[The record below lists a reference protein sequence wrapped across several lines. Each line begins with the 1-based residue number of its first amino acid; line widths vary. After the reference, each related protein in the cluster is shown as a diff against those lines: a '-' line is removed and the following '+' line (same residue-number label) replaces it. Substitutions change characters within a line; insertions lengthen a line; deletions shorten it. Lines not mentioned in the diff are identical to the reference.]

1 MRFAWIESHEN
12 DWPVEL
18 LCRVLNVTRGG
29 YYDWLSQPDL
39 TLTEQRGEELL
50 GRICLVHESS
60 RQTYGSP
67 RVTAELNAAG
77 MKICRNTV
85 AKWMQKAGLR
95 PRRRRKFVPTTTD
108 SSHGFPIAPNRLDRD
123 FAASAPNRKWVCDL
137 TYIWTDQGWLYLAT
151 VMDLF
156 SRRIV
161 GWSMQ
166 DHMRT
171 SLTSQALE
179 MALRTRRPAAG
190 LLHHSDRGV
199 QYASEEY
206 QRLLKAH
213 GIVCSMSRIGD
224 CYDNA
229 AAESFFATLK
239 RELINDK
246 RYATMEEARRDLFEW
261 IEVFY
266 NRQRRHSALGH
277 VSPEAFEAQI
287 N

>member
-1 MRFAWIESHEN
+1 MRFAWIQGHQD
-12 DWPVEL
+12 DWPIEV
-18 LCRVLNVTRGG
+18 LCEVLNVTRGG
-29 YYDWLSQPDL
+29 YYDWMSQPDP
-39 TLTEQRGEELL
+39 TPTQRRQEELL
-50 GRICLVHESS
+50 ERIRAAYETS

-67 RVTAELNAAG
+67 RITAELNSGGVRA
-77 MKICRNTV
+77 CRNTV
-85 AKWMQKAGLR
+85 AKCMQKAGLR

-108 SSHGFPIAPNRLDRD
+108 SNHDLPIAPNRLDRD
-123 FAASAPNRKWVCDL
+123 FAAAAPNRKWVCDL

-166 DHMRT
+166 DHLRT
-171 SLTSQALE
+171 SLTSQALM
-179 MALRTRRPAAG
+179 MALQARRPQPG

-206 QRLLKAH
+206 QRLLKTH
-213 GIVCSMSRIGD
+213 GMVCSMSRTGD

-239 RELINDK
+239 RELINGK
-246 RYATMEEARRDLFEW
+246 RYATLEEAKRDLFEW

-266 NRQRRHSALGH
+266 NRQRLHSALEY

>member
-1 MRFAWIESHEN
+1 VRFAWIESHEN
-12 DWPVEL
+12 DWPIEL
-18 LCRVLNVTRGG
+18 ICEVLNVTRGG
-29 YYDWLSQPDL
+29 YYDWIRQPDL
-39 TLTEQRGEELL
+39 TPIEQRGQELL
-50 GRICLVHESS
+50 GRIRLVHESS

-67 RVTAELNAAG
+67 RVTAELNAGG
-77 MKICRNTV
+77 MKVCRNTV
-85 AKWMQKAGLR
+85 AKWMRKSGLR

-108 SSHGFPIAPNRLDRD
+108 SNHDFPIAPNRLDRD
-123 FAASAPNRKWVCDL
+123 FAAPAPNRKWVCDL
-137 TYIWTDQGWLYLAT
+137 TYIWTDQGWLYLST
-151 VMDLF
+151 VMDLY

-166 DHMRT
+166 DHLKS
-171 SLTSQALE
+171 SLTSQALM
-179 MALRTRRPAAG
+179 MALQSRRPQAG

-213 GIVCSMSRIGD
+213 GIVCSMSRTGD

-229 AAESFFATLK
+229 PAESFFATLK
-239 RELINDK
+239 RELINGK
-246 RYATMEEARRDLFEW
+246 RYERIDQAKADLFEW

-266 NRQRRHSALGH
+266 NRQRRHSALGQ
-277 VSPEAFEAQI
+277 VSPESFEAQI

>member
-1 MRFAWIESHEN
+1 VRFAWIQRHQD
-12 DWPVEL
+12 DWPIEV
-18 LCRVLNVTRGG
+18 LCEVLNVTRGG
-29 YYDWLSQPDL
+29 YYDWMNEPDQ
-39 TLTEQRGEELL
+39 TPAQRRQEELL
-50 GRICLVHESS
+50 ERIRAAHEAS

-67 RVTAELNAAG
+67 RITAELKG
-77 MKICRNTV
+77 GGVRVCRNTV
-85 AKWMQKAGLR
+85 AKWMRKADLR
-95 PRRRRKFVPTTTD
+95 PRRRRKFVPATTD
-108 SSHGFPIAPNRLDRD
+108 SNHDLPIAPNRLDRD

-166 DHMRT
+166 DHLRT
-171 SLTSQALE
+171 SLTSQALT
-179 MALRTRRPAAG
+179 MALQARKPQPG

-206 QRLLKAH
+206 QRLLKMH
-213 GIVCSMSRIGD
+213 GIVCSMSRTGD

-239 RELINDK
+239 RELINGK
-246 RYATMEEARRDLFEW
+246 RYATLDEAKRDLFEW

-266 NRQRRHSALGH
+266 NRQRRHSALGY
-277 VSPEAFEAQI
+277 VSPEAFEVQI

>member
-1 MRFAWIESHEN
+1 MRFAWIQRHQD
-12 DWPVEL
+12 DWPVEV
-18 LCRVLNVTRGG
+18 LCEVLNVTRGG
-29 YYDWLSQPDL
+29 YYDWMNQPDQ
-39 TLTEQRGEELL
+39 TPVQRRQEELL
-50 GRICLVHESS
+50 ERIRTAHEAS
-60 RQTYGSP
+60 RRTYGSP
-67 RVTAELNAAG
+67 RITAELKSVG
-77 MKICRNTV
+77 VRVCRNTV

-95 PRRRRKFVPTTTD
+95 PLRRRKFVPTTTD
-108 SSHGFPIAPNRLDRD
+108 SNHDLPIAPNRLDRD

-166 DHMRT
+166 DHLRT
-171 SLTSQALE
+171 SLTSQALT
-179 MALRTRRPAAG
+179 MALQARGPQPG

-206 QRLLKAH
+206 QKLLKTH
-213 GIVCSMSRIGD
+213 GIVCSMSRTGD

-239 RELINDK
+239 RELINGK
-246 RYATMEEARRDLFEW
+246 RYATLDEAKRELFEW

-266 NRQRRHSALGH
+266 NRQRRHSALGYA
-277 VSPEAFEAQI
+277 SPEAFEAQI

>member
-1 MRFAWIESHEN
+1 VRFAWIYSHES
-12 DWPVEL
+12 DWPIEL
-18 LCRVLNVTRGG
+18 LCEVLNVTRGG
-29 YYDWLSQPDL
+29 YYDWIRQPDP
-39 TLTEQRGEELL
+39 TPVEQGRAQLL
-50 GRICLVHESS
+50 ERIHLVHESS
-60 RQTYGSP
+60 RRTYGSP
-67 RVTAELNAAG
+67 RVTAELNAEG
-77 MKICRNTV
+77 VKVCRNTV
-85 AKWMQKAGLR
+85 AKWMRKSGLR

-137 TYIWTDQGWLYLAT
+137 TYIWTDQGWLYLAA
-151 VMDLF
+151 VMDLY

-166 DHMRT
+166 DHLKT
-171 SLTSQALE
+171 SLTSQALM
-179 MALRTRRPAAG
+179 MAVQARRPYAG

-206 QRLLKAH
+206 QRLLRTH
-213 GIVCSMSRIGD
+213 GIVCSMSRTGD

-229 AAESFFATLK
+229 PAESFFATLK
-239 RELINDK
+239 RELINGK
-246 RYATMEEARRDLFEW
+246 RYTTIDQAKADLFEW

-266 NRQRRHSALGH
+266 NRQRRHSALGY

>member
-1 MRFAWIESHEN
+1 MRFAWIQSHEN
-12 DWPVEL
+12 DWPIEL
-18 LCRVLNVTRGG
+18 LCEVLNVTRGG
-29 YYDWLSQPDL
+29 YYDWIRQPDL
-39 TLTEQRGEELL
+39 TPLEQRGKELL
-50 GRICLVHESS
+50 GRIRLVHESS

-67 RVTAELNAAG
+67 RVTAELNAGG
-77 MKICRNTV
+77 MKVCRNTV
-85 AKWMQKAGLR
+85 AKWMRKSGLR

-108 SSHGFPIAPNRLDRD
+108 SNHGFPIAPNRLDRD

-151 VMDLF
+151 VLDLY

-166 DHMRT
+166 DHLKT
-171 SLTSQALE
+171 SLTSQALT
-179 MALRTRRPAAG
+179 MAVQARRPQPG

-213 GIVCSMSRIGD
+213 GIVCSMSRTGD

-229 AAESFFATLK
+229 PAESFFATLK
-239 RELINDK
+239 RELINGK
-246 RYATMEEARRDLFEW
+246 RYRTIDQAKANLFEW

>member
-1 MRFAWIESHEN
+1 MRFAWIQSHEN
-12 DWPVEL
+12 DGPIEL
-18 LCRVLNVTRGG
+18 LCEVLNVTRGG
-29 YYDWLSQPDL
+29 YYDWIRQPDL
-39 TLTEQRGEELL
+39 TPIQQRGEELL
-50 GRICLVHESS
+50 GRIRLVHESS

-67 RVTAELNAAG
+67 RVTAELNAGG
-77 MKICRNTV
+77 MKVCRNTV
-85 AKWMQKAGLR
+85 AKWMRKSGLR

-108 SSHGFPIAPNRLDRD
+108 SNHGFPIAPNRLDRD

-151 VMDLF
+151 VMDLY

-166 DHMRT
+166 DHLKT
-171 SLTSQALE
+171 GLTCQALT
-179 MALRTRRPAAG
+179 MALQARRPQAG

-213 GIVCSMSRIGD
+213 GIVCSMSRTGD

-229 AAESFFATLK
+229 PAESFFATLK
-239 RELINDK
+239 RELINGK
-246 RYATMEEARRDLFEW
+246 RYATIEQAKVDLFEW

-266 NRQRRHSALGH
+266 NRQRRHSALAH
-277 VSPEAFEAQI
+277 VSPEEFEAQI

>member
-1 MRFAWIESHEN
+1 VRFAWIQSHEN
-12 DWPVEL
+12 DGPIEL
-18 LCRVLNVTRGG
+18 LCEVLNVTRGG
-29 YYDWLSQPDL
+29 YYDWIRQPDL
-39 TLTEQRGEELL
+39 TPIQQRGEELL
-50 GRICLVHESS
+50 GRIRLVHESS

-67 RVTAELNAAG
+67 RVTAELNAGG
-77 MKICRNTV
+77 MKVCRNTV
-85 AKWMQKAGLR
+85 AKWMRRSGLR

-108 SSHGFPIAPNRLDRD
+108 SNHGFPIAPNRLDRD

-151 VMDLF
+151 VMDLY

-166 DHMRT
+166 DHLRA
-171 SLTSQALE
+171 SLTSQALT
-179 MALRTRRPAAG
+179 MALQARRPQTG

-213 GIVCSMSRIGD
+213 GIICSMSRTGD

-229 AAESFFATLK
+229 PAESFFATLK
-239 RELINDK
+239 RELINGK
-246 RYATMEEARRDLFEW
+246 RYATIEQAKDDLFEW

>member
-1 MRFAWIESHEN
+1 VRFAWIQSHEN
-12 DWPVEL
+12 NWPIEL
-18 LCRVLNVTRGG
+18 LCEVLNVTRGG
-29 YYDWLSQPDL
+29 YYDWIRQPDL
-39 TLTEQRGEELL
+39 TPIEQRGQELM
-50 GRICLVHESS
+50 GRIRRVHESS

-67 RVTAELNAAG
+67 RVTAELNAGG
-77 MKICRNTV
+77 MKVCRNTV
-85 AKWMQKAGLR
+85 AKWMRKSGLR

-108 SSHGFPIAPNRLDRD
+108 SNHDFPIAPNRLDRD
-123 FAASAPNRKWVCDL
+123 FVAPAPNRKWVCDL

-151 VMDLF
+151 VMDLY

-166 DHMRT
+166 DHLRT
-171 SLTSQALE
+171 SLTSQALM
-179 MALRTRRPAAG
+179 MALQARRPQTG

-213 GIVCSMSRIGD
+213 GIVCSMSRTGD

-229 AAESFFATLK
+229 PAESFFATLK
-239 RELINDK
+239 RELINGR
-246 RYATMEEARRDLFEW
+246 RYATIDQAKADLFEW

-266 NRQRRHSALGH
+266 NRQRRHSALGQ
-277 VSPEAFEAQI
+277 VSPETFEAQI

>member
-1 MRFAWIESHEN
+1 VRFAWIQSHEN
-12 DWPVEL
+12 DWPIEL
-18 LCRVLNVTRGG
+18 LCEVLNVTRGG
-29 YYDWLSQPDL
+29 YYNWIGQPDL
-39 TLTEQRGEELL
+39 TPTQQRGEELL
-50 GRICLVHESS
+50 GRIRLVHESS

-67 RVTAELNAAG
+67 RVTAELNAG
-77 MKICRNTV
+77 GIKVCRNTV
-85 AKWMQKAGLR
+85 AKWMRKSGLR
-95 PRRRRKFVPTTTD
+95 PRRRRKFVPITTD
-108 SSHGFPIAPNRLDRD
+108 SNHGFPIAPNRLDRD

-151 VMDLF
+151 VMDLY

-166 DHMRT
+166 DHLKT
-171 SLTSQALE
+171 SLTSQALT
-179 MALRTRRPAAG
+179 MAVQARRPQVG

-213 GIVCSMSRIGD
+213 GIVCSMSRTGD

-229 AAESFFATLK
+229 PAESFFATLK
-239 RELINDK
+239 RELVNGR
-246 RYATMEEARRDLFEW
+246 RYTTIDQAKTDLFEW

>member
-1 MRFAWIESHEN
+1 MRFEWIHTHQHDGPIE
-12 DWPVEL
+12 V
-18 LCRVLNVTRGG
+18 LCEVLNVTRGG
-29 YYDWLSQPDL
+29 YYDWIKQPDQ
-39 TLTEQRGEELL
+39 TPTQKRQGE
-50 GRICLVHESS
+50 LVNQIRAAHEGS

-67 RVTAELNAAG
+67 RITAELKAG
-77 MKICRNTV
+77 GVQVCRNTV
-85 AKWMQKAGLR
+85 AKWMRNTGLCS
-95 PRRRRKFVPTTTD
+95 RRRRKFVPTTTD
-108 SSHGFPIAPNRLDRD
+108 SNHDLPIAPNRLNRD
-123 FAASAPNRKWVCDL
+123 FAARAPNCKWVCDL

-151 VMDLF
+151 VMDLY

-166 DHMRT
+166 DHLRT
-171 SLTSQALE
+171 SLTSQALT
-179 MALRTRRPAAG
+179 MALEARRPGAG

-206 QRLLKAH
+206 QRLLKSH
-213 GIVCSMSRIGD
+213 GIVCSMSRTGD

-239 RELINDK
+239 RELINGK
-246 RYATMEEARRDLFEW
+246 RYQTHEQAKRELFEW

-266 NRQRRHSALGH
+266 NRQRRHSAIGN

>member
-1 MRFAWIESHEN
+1 VRFAWIQSHEN
-12 DWPVEL
+12 DGPIEL
-18 LCRVLNVTRGG
+18 LCEVLNVTRGG
-29 YYDWLSQPDL
+29 YYDWIRQPDL
-39 TLTEQRGEELL
+39 TPIQQRGEELL
-50 GRICLVHESS
+50 GRIRLVHESS

-67 RVTAELNAAG
+67 RVTAELNAGG
-77 MKICRNTV
+77 MKVCRNTV
-85 AKWMQKAGLR
+85 AKWMRRSGLR

-108 SSHGFPIAPNRLDRD
+108 SNHGFPIAPNRLDRD

-151 VMDLF
+151 VMDLY

-166 DHMRT
+166 DHLCA
-171 SLTSQALE
+171 SLTSQALT
-179 MALRTRRPAAG
+179 MALQARRPQTG

-213 GIVCSMSRIGD
+213 GIICSMSRTGD

-229 AAESFFATLK
+229 PAESFFATLK
-239 RELINDK
+239 RELINGK
-246 RYATMEEARRDLFEW
+246 RYATIEQAKDDLFEW